1 MRIHVTGNAGAGKT
15 TLARKLGVELD
26 LQVTHLDQI
35 VWAPGWKKVP
45 PHEREISLRKIT
57 QSENWIIEGVSEFVR
72 HRADLV
78 IFLDASRPECIW
90 RCLKRN
96 SHYLFKP
103 RPELPSN
110 CPEWRIWPK
119 LVGIIWRFPGLVGDH
134 IRHEASESSRYV
146 VLNRGASADEWLQAF
161 RAAA

>member
-103 RPELPSN
+103 RRSTIP
-110 CPEWRIWPK
+110 R
-119 LVGIIWRFPGLVGDH
+119 R
-134 IRHEASESSRYV
+134 
-146 VLNRGASADEWLQAF
+146 
-161 RAAA
+161 